1 MANVALAG
9 WIACEIVLPS
19 VQSPK
24 VPWRV
29 VQSIHREEPPPE
41 TNAPVTFVARPAPAP
56 FHWSQVE
63 STNYVVYIENL
74 RAIHCPE
81 RVIRSLIASELADLY
96 VQQRQQLLAPWQGLI
111 WDEAARVLRSPE
123 KWEKQ
128 MEPTRK
134 EMEQKDTQL
143 KEEKNQLLKILL
155 GDAPSAPEQSPP
167 KQARVPDALAG
178 YLTEEKQKQVGEI
191 DKKYG
196 KLMVELYEKNRG
208 KPSTERRAQSEELD
222 RQKRQ
227 EIQSFMTPGEF
238 DEYRLRTSNAS
249 SLRQQV
255 YGFDATPD
263 ELRELARKKME
274 FDEAHPAPQEG
285 NSAEVKAQREEW
297 QKTKIQLDDQYKS
310 VLGAD
315 RFAAFQR
322 SQEGDYHDILRVVER
337 CELPAEN
344 ATRVFDMKRAFEETA
359 QQLRQNT
366 TLNEE
371 ERALALEVIR
381 QETERT
387 VRQTLGDRGFQ
398 TYLRYR
404 GDWLDRSARP

>member
-9 WIACEIVLPS
+9 WIAFEIVHPN
-19 VQSPK
+19 VQPPK

-29 VQSIHREEPPPE
+29 VQSIHHEKPSPE
-41 TNAPVTFVARPAPAP
+41 TNAPVTVVARSAPAP

-81 RVIRSLIASELADLY
+81 RVIRSLIASELADLC

-111 WDEAARVLRSPE
+111 WDEAARALRSPE
-123 KWEKQ
+123 KWRKQ
-128 MEPTRK
+128 MEPTEK

-155 GDAPSAPEQSPP
+155 GDAPAVPEQSPP
-167 KQARVPDALAG
+167 KETRVPDALAG
-178 YLTEEKQKQVGEI
+178 YLTEEKQNQVGEI
-191 DKKYG
+191 GKKYG
-196 KLMVELYEKNRG
+196 DLRDELYQKNRG
-208 KPSTERRAQSEELD
+208 KSSTELRAQSEELD
-222 RQKRQ
+222 RQQRR
-227 EIQSFMTPGEF
+227 EIQSVLTPGEF

-249 SLRQQV
+249 SLRQV
-255 YGFDATPD
+255 YGFDTTPE

-285 NSAEVKAQREEW
+285 NSAEAKAQREEW
-297 QKTKIQLDDQYKS
+297 QKTKVQLNDQYKS

-322 SQEGDYHDILRVVER
+322 SQEGDYQDILRVVER

-404 GDWLDRSARP
+404 GDWLGRSARP

>member
-1 MANVALAG
+1 LANVALAG
-9 WIACEIVLPS
+9 WIAFEIVHPNI
-19 VQSPK
+19 QPPK

-41 TNAPVTFVARPAPAP
+41 TNAPVTVVAPLPRAP

-81 RVIRSLIASELADLY
+81 RVIRSLITSELTDLY

-111 WDEAARVLRSPE
+111 WDEAARALRSPE

-128 MEPTRK
+128 MGPTEK

-143 KEEKNQLLKILL
+143 KEEKNRLLKILL
-155 GDAPSAPEQSPP
+155 GDAPAVPEQSPP
-167 KQARVPDALAG
+167 KETRVPDALAG
-178 YLTEEKQKQVGEI
+178 YLTEEKQNQVGEI
-191 DKKYG
+191 GKKYD

-222 RQKRQ
+222 RQKRR
-227 EIQSFMTPGEF
+227 EIQSVLTPGEF
-238 DEYRLRTSNAS
+238 DEYSLRTSSGA
-249 SLRQQV
+249 SLRHQV
-255 YGFDATPD
+255 YGFDTTPE

-274 FDEAHPAPQEG
+274 FDEAHPAPQG
-285 NSAEVKAQREEW
+285 NSAEAKAQREEW
-297 QKTKIQLDDQYKS
+297 QKTKVQLDDQYKS

-322 SQEGDYHDILRVVER
+322 SQEGDYQDILRVVER

-344 ATRVFDMKRAFEETA
+344 ATRVFDMKRAFEESA
-359 QQLRQNT
+359 QQLRQTT

-404 GDWLDRSARP
+404 GDWLGRSARP